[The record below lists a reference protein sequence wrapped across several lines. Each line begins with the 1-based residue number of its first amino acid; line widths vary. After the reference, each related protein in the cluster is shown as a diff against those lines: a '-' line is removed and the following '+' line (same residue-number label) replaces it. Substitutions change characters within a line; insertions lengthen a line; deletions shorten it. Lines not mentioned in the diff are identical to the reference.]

1 MACVADRGPL
11 LDRQAAIRARLN
23 ELGVPIEGETT
34 AHPIGPPQFVPDQYG
49 GRYEYVGKD
58 ATVSLN
64 KDGQVVTAWANS
76 RSGWRNP

>member
-1 MACVADRGPL
+1 MTEHGADRVNSRDGGH
-11 LDRQAAIRARLN
+11 
-23 ELGVPIEGETT
+23 GVSDSALQDAVE
-34 AHPIGPPQFVPDQYG
+34 HPIGPPQFVPDQYG